1 MRHAGRVVSVPAG
14 ASLVTGYVAT
24 YNIAVIKQGSTL
36 CRETVVAV
44 HDDSY
49 RLAVLQPLHVPGGW
63 G

>member
-1 MRHAGRVVSVPAG
+1 MRHAGGVVSVPAG
-14 ASLVTGYVAT
+14 ASLAGYAAT